1 MEPRPGQATL
11 LAGGSLWTGAG
22 FDRADLVV
30 RDGRIAAIL
39 PPGGAGEG
47 GPPVVDARGC
57 AILPPFFDGHVHSSS
72 TLLRGTEN
80 SYPLELWSFWAIG
93 YGRGISAASI
103 RAALRLT
110 AIEMI
115 RAGIGGYVDH
125 FPPARFID
133 VARAVHR
140 DSGLRIGFAPFF
152 ADLVDEDLLDMPL
165 DRSVIAAV
173 APVVPSDPAGL
184 RRRTAALAAMADDRI
199 TPLLGPNAPQ
209 RCSPDLLSLWA
220 GLAEAY
226 GLGSHTHLLE
236 TYPQSRAA
244 AARWASGAV
253 GELDRLGLLDG
264 RTSLAH
270 AIWLD
275 APARRL
281 LARRGATAIHNPL
294 SNQMLGSGRM
304 PVRAMLDDGV
314 RLGLGTDCSNTSGRH
329 DMFEAMRQML
339 VAGRDAGSR
348 HDEWIRPEEV
358 LRAAVE
364 DGWAAL
370 GKGPAR
376 LVAGAPADL
385 MVVDF
390 RTASLAAA
398 EISAASIVSHGDS
411 GAVRDLMVGG
421 RWLMRDRT
429 IEVFDEAAVIDEAAG
444 HAAALRDA
452 ARPLVERLRPLIGAY
467 DRWSAGVF
475 SGLHC
480 PLCGRS
486 GAPRGFAAEPAEA
499 PSAAGTAEQ

>member
-1 MEPRPGQATL
+1 MEPQSGQATVL
-11 LAGGSLWTGAG
+11 TGGALWNGAG
-22 FDRADLVV
+22 FERADLAVV
-30 RDGRIAAIL
+30 RGRIAAIL

-47 GPPVVDARGC
+47 GAAIVDARGC

-93 YGRGISAASI
+93 YGRGATAASI
-103 RAALRLT
+103 RASLRLT

-125 FPPARFID
+125 FPPARFVED
-133 VARAVHR
+133 GLAVHR
-140 DSGLRIGFAPFF
+140 ESGLRIGFAPFF

-173 APVVPSDPAGL
+173 APMTRTDPEDL
-184 RRRTAALAAMADDRI
+184 RRRTAILAAMADDRI

-209 RCSPDLLSLWA
+209 RCSPELLSLWA
-220 GLAEAY
+220 RLADEH

-236 TYPQSRAA
+236 TYPQSLAA
-244 AARWASGAV
+244 AARWAGGAV

-275 APARRL
+275 GPARRL
-281 LARRGATAIHNPL
+281 LARREATAIHNPL

-329 DMFEAMRQML
+329 DLFEAMRQML
-339 VAGRDAGSR
+339 VSGRDAGSR
-348 HDEWIRPEEV
+348 HDRWIRPDEV

-376 LVAGAPADL
+376 LIAGAPADL
-385 MVVDF
+385 MVLDF

-411 GAVRDLMVGG
+411 GAVRDLMIAG
-421 RWLMRDRT
+421 RWLMRDRA
-429 IEVFDEAAVIDEAAG
+429 IRVFDEAEIIDEAAG
-444 HAAALRDA
+444 HAAALREA
-452 ARPLVERLRPLIGAY
+452 ARPLLQRLHPQIGDY

-475 SGLHC
+475 SGLACPHC
-480 PLCGRS
+480 GGVGGRH
-486 GAPRGFAAEPAEA
+486 GFRAEPAEV
-499 PSAAGTAEQ
+499 PDAAKIADQ

>member
-1 MEPRPGQATL
+1 VELHGAETTIL
-11 LAGGSLWTGAG
+11 NGGALWNGTG
-22 FDRADLVV
+22 FDRADVAIA
-30 RDGRIAAIL
+30 DGRIAAIL
-39 PPGGAGEG
+39 PPARAYEG
-47 GPPVVDARGC
+47 DVEIVDARGC

-93 YGRGISAASI
+93 YGRGATAASI
-103 RAALRLT
+103 RASMRLT

-125 FPPARFID
+125 FPPARFM
-133 VARAVHR
+133 AQGLEVHR
-140 DSGLRIGFAPFF
+140 ESGLRIGFAPFF
-152 ADLVDEDLLDMPL
+152 ADLVDEDLLDIPL
-165 DRSVIAAV
+165 DRSVIAEV
-173 APVVPSDPAGL
+173 APVVPSDPDEL
-184 RRRTAALAAMADDRI
+184 RRRTTALAAMADDRI

-209 RCSPDLLSLWA
+209 RCSPKLISLWA
-220 GLAEAY
+220 RLADEHN
-226 GLGSHTHLLE
+226 LGSHTHLLE

-244 AARWASGAV
+244 AARWAGGAV
-253 GELDRLGLLDG
+253 GALDQLGLLHG

-281 LARRGATAIHNPL
+281 LAERGATAIHNPL

-304 PVRAMLDDGV
+304 PVRSMLDDGV

-329 DMFEAMRQML
+329 DLFEAMRQML

-348 HDEWIRPEEV
+348 HDAWIRPEEV

-364 DGWAAL
+364 DGWASL

-376 LVAGAPADL
+376 LIAGAPADL
-385 MVVDF
+385 MVLDF

-398 EISAASIVSHGDS
+398 EISAASIVSHGDAS
-411 GAVRDLMVGG
+411 AVRDLMVGG

-429 IEVFDEAAVIDEAAG
+429 IRVFDEARVIDEAAG

-452 ARPLVERLRPLIGAY
+452 ARPLLQRLHPQIGSY
-467 DRWSAGVF
+467 DQWSAAVF
-475 SGLHC
+475 SGLGC
-480 PLCGRS
+480 PQCGRP
-486 GAPRGFAAEPAEA
+486 GAHGFAAEPAGEPAA
-499 PSAAGTAEQ
+499 PAKT